1 MTDTLVKGYAYL
13 KVPMPL
19 NFHCPSNVQV
29 NLTEMRQFR
38 LAICR
43 PTNERGVSL
52 LEEVKLNLITNH
64 DQKKPNH
71 DQLILL

>member
-1 MTDTLVKGYAYL
+1 MTDALVKGYAYL
-13 KVPMPL
+13 KVPLSL

-29 NLTEMRQFR
+29 NLTQMRQFR

-43 PTNERGVSL
+43 STNERGVSL

>member
-29 NLTEMRQFR
+29 NLT
-38 LAICR
+38 
-43 PTNERGVSL
+43 
-52 LEEVKLNLITNH
+52 
-64 DQKKPNH
+64 
-71 DQLILL
+71 